1 MKNNFDERQ
10 LQIRGDIV
18 KHACILF
25 IIFLTLDVI
34 YSSLLD
40 GAHVFG
46 TITGG
51 VIIIMTIALAS
62 IEMIKKEVYVDMLN
76 QQNKIAILMGAAGSV
91 ALICNVISIIREKKP
106 MILQHEIQASYG
118 MLFIDVCII
127 LICVVFYIHE
137 SKTKECE

>member
-1 MKNNFDERQ
+1 
-10 LQIRGDIV
+10 
-18 KHACILF
+18 
-25 IIFLTLDVI
+25 
-34 YSSLLD
+34 
-40 GAHVFG
+40 
-46 TITGG
+46 
-51 VIIIMTIALAS
+51 MTIALAS

-137 SKTKECE
+137 SKTKRM